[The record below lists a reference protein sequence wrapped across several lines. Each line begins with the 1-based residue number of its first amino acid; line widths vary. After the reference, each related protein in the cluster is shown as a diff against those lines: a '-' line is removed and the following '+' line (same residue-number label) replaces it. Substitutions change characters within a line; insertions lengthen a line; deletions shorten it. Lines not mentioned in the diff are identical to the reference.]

1 MRSTKPSA
9 KGGTALTT
17 QHCRSLADWACSQR
31 SQRGAV
37 IAPRSAINA
46 GGCFSTKV
54 PDIDTAV
61 TLQFMRTV
69 ASHNGDAEGF
79 AQMRIIKVF

>member
-1 MRSTKPSA
+1 
-9 KGGTALTT
+9 
-17 QHCRSLADWACSQR
+17 
-31 SQRGAV
+31 
-37 IAPRSAINA
+37 
-46 GGCFSTKV
+46 V